1 MLENVI
7 FSTKNE
13 KTAGPVIVKMRAD
26 GDAVVSGGHAVVL
39 VDLK

>member
-7 FSTKNE
+7 FSTKNKE
-13 KTAGPVIVKMRAD
+13 NARPVIVKMRTD